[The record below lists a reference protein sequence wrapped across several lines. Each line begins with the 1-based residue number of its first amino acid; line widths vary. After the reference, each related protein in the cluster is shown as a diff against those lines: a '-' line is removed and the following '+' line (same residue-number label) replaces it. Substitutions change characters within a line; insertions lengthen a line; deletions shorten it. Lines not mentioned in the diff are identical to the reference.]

1 MSSSNDEFS
10 FPNTLVSA
18 SPSQQVLDPVN
29 AEAAL
34 ILAKC
39 HQLLED
45 FRHRR
50 RSKLATAIE
59 LARVIPD
66 SHLEASDGR
75 RALDTYLA
83 SLDEDPVESPRAS
96 RIRPAAAHRP
106 VVVAGP
112 GNDPALPEFHRAPIV
127 VDIDPP
133 RVDPTDDAG
142 LRPFGQEHAPE
153 FERPQVDPA
162 DDVQGFVLGRERVP
176 DIIARRL
183 SRGSSVQPDEPTKRR
198 RIDESALPWASTQA
212 LDLPLQLV
220 DLADKTRTSLAF
232 FAKDIKVALAS
243 VLNSTS
249 LVSFPE
255 SEWLAL
261 LKGQAV
267 NLDKV
272 AATFHSIA
280 VDSHASH
287 KLGDGLELR
296 LGLTEP
302 TKRIQSVEEWIYA
315 WSETTKA
322 LVWVFPHRRAEAE
335 AYQQYIISHFKST
348 ARRFHPRI
356 LLLDKRIRILVA
368 SRRDLTLANFHAFTE
383 AERSF
388 LSPIGADYSADTP
401 SSSGAPKPRRSDEP
415 CRRFNNGS
423 CPSTAAQCRYA
434 HVCLTC
440 RKTGHPASA
449 CKVERR

>member
-1 MSSSNDEFS
+1 MSVRLSSCSAISTLPYHAHFSPLFTRPLVDLMSSSNDEFS
-10 FPNTLVSA
+10 FPNMLVSA
-18 SPSQQVLDPVN
+18 SSSQQVLDPVN

-75 RALDTYLA
+75 RALDTHLA

-96 RIRPAAAHRP
+96 WIRPAAAHQP
-106 VVVAGP
+106 VVVASP

-133 RVDPTDDAG
+133 RVDRTDDAG
-142 LRPFGQEHAPE
+142 PRPFGQEHAPE
-153 FERPQVDPA
+153 FERPWVNPA
-162 DDVQGFVLGRERVP
+162 DDAQGFVLGRERVP
-176 DIIARRL
+176 DIIARPL
-183 SRGSSVQPDEPTKRR
+183 SRGSSVQPNEP
-198 RIDESALPWASTQA
+198 ALPWASTQA

-232 FAKDIKVALAS
+232 FAKDIKVALTS
-243 VLNSTS
+243 VLNSAS

-267 NLDKV
+267 NLDKI
-272 AATFHSIA
+272 ATTFHSIA

-287 KLGDGLELR
+287 KLGDGLELC
-296 LGLTEP
+296 LGLTKP
-302 TKRIQSVEEWIYA
+302 TRRIQSVEEWIYA

-322 LVWVFPHRRAEAE
+322 LVWVFPHKQAKAE
-335 AYQQYIISHFKST
+335 AYQQYSHWSW
-348 ARRFHPRI
+348 PP
-356 LLLDKRIRILVA
+356 
-368 SRRDLTLANFHAFTE
+368 
-383 AERSF
+383 SF
-388 LSPIGADYSADTP
+388 
-401 SSSGAPKPRRSDEP
+401 
-415 CRRFNNGS
+415 
-423 CPSTAAQCRYA
+423 
-434 HVCLTC
+434 
-440 RKTGHPASA
+440 
-449 CKVERR
+449 

>member
-1 MSSSNDEFS
+1 MSFVNDEFS
-10 FPNTLVSA
+10 FPNTLTSA
-18 SPSQQVLDPVN
+18 SSSQQVLDPVN
-29 AEAAL
+29 AEATL

-39 HQLLED
+39 HQLIED
-45 FRHRR
+45 FRHKR

-59 LARVIPD
+59 LARVIPE

-83 SLDEDPVESPRAS
+83 SLDEDSVEAPHVGQD
-96 RIRPAAAHRP
+96 RPARAPRP
-106 VVVAGP
+106 TILANP
-112 GNDPALPEFHRAPIV
+112 GDVPAVPDPHQPPIV
-127 VDIDPP
+127 VDVEPA
-133 RVDPTDDAG
+133 RVQPGNDEG
-142 LRPFGQEHAPE
+142 LGAFGLERVPDLEHVRADLPNDVEGHPFG
-153 FERPQVDPA
+153 RDR
-162 DDVQGFVLGRERVP
+162 LP
-176 DIIARRL
+176 DIIARPL
-183 SRGSSVQPDEPTKRR
+183 SRGSSVQPDEPAKRR
-198 RIDESALPWASTQA
+198 RLDESALPWTTTRA
-212 LDLPLQLV
+212 LDLPLQLS

-243 VLNSTS
+243 LLNSTS

-261 LKGQAV
+261 LKGQPV

-272 AATFHSIA
+272 AATFHNIA

-287 KLGDGLELR
+287 KFGDGFELR
-296 LGLTEP
+296 LGLAEP

-335 AYQQYIISHFKST
+335 AYQQYIVSHFKST

-356 LLLDKRIRILVA
+356 LLLDKRVRILVA
-368 SRRDLTLANFHAFTE
+368 SRRDLTLASFHAFTE

-388 LSPIGADYSADTP
+388 LSPIGADYSADSP
-401 SSSGAPKPRRSDEP
+401 SGSGPSKSRRNDEP

-423 CPSTAAQCRYA
+423 CPSAANQCRYA

-440 RKTGHPASA
+440 KKPGHPAST
-449 CKVERR
+449 CKAERR